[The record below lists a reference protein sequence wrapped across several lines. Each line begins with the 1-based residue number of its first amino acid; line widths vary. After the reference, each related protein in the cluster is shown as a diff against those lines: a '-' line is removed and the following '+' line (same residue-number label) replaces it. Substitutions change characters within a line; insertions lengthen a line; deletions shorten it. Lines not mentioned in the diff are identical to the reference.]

1 MTRDVGAGLR
11 AGPENDMLP
20 EKIHLEI
27 VTPSRR
33 VLVRDVDEVV
43 LPGIEGSFGVLPG
56 HAPMLAG
63 LQCGVAE
70 VRAGNEREILAIGAG
85 IAEVGPDRVTVLAE
99 TAEKAAEIDSER
111 ARRKAIEYQEQLK
124 RELSETDVEVVRFK
138 IEKHLARVSA
148 RERAS

>member
-1 MTRDVGAGLR
+1 
-11 AGPENDMLP
+11 MLP

-43 LPGIEGSFGVLPG
+43 LPGAEGSFGVLPG

-70 VRAGNEREILAIGAG
+70 VRSGSERDVLAIGAG
-85 IAEVGPDRVTVLAE
+85 VAEVGPDRVTVLAE
-99 TAEKAAEIDSER
+99 TAERAAEIDAER
-111 ARRKAIEYQEQLK
+111 ARRKAGEYLEQLK
-124 RELSETDVEVVRFK
+124 RELSETDLEVVRFK
-138 IEKHLARVSA
+138 MEKHLARVSA
-148 RERAS
+148 TERAS

>member
-1 MTRDVGAGLR
+1 MRDARAGLR

-33 VLVRDVDEVV
+33 VLARDVDEVV
-43 LPGIEGSFGVLPG
+43 LPGAEGSFGVLPG

-70 VRAGNEREILAIGAG
+70 VRSGSERDVLAIGAG
-85 IAEVGPDRVTVLAE
+85 VAEVGPDRVTVLAE
-99 TAEKAAEIDSER
+99 TAERAAEIDAER
-111 ARRKAIEYQEQLK
+111 ARRKAGEYLDQLK
-124 RELSETDVEVVRFK
+124 RELSENDLEVVRFK

-148 RERAS
+148 TERAS

>member
-1 MTRDVGAGLR
+1 
-11 AGPENDMLP
+11 MLP

-43 LPGIEGSFGVLPG
+43 LPGAEGSFGVLPG

-70 VRAGNEREILAIGAG
+70 VRNGSERDLLAIGAG
-85 IAEVGPDRVTVLAE
+85 VAEVGPDRVTVLAE
-99 TAEKAAEIDSER
+99 TAERAAEIDAER
-111 ARRKAIEYQEQLK
+111 ARRKAGEYLEQLK
-124 RELSETDVEVVRFK
+124 RELSETDLEVVRFK

-148 RERAS
+148 TERAS

>member
-1 MTRDVGAGLR
+1 
-11 AGPENDMLP
+11 MLP

-43 LPGIEGSFGVLPG
+43 LPGAEGSFGVLPG

-70 VRAGNEREILAIGAG
+70 VRNGSERDVLAIGAG
-85 IAEVGPDRVTVLAE
+85 VAEVGPDRVTVLAE
-99 TAEKAAEIDSER
+99 TAERAAEIDAER
-111 ARRKAIEYQEQLK
+111 ARRKAGEYLEQLK
-124 RELSETDVEVVRFK
+124 RELSETDLEVVRFK

-148 RERAS
+148 TERAS

>member
-1 MTRDVGAGLR
+1 
-11 AGPENDMLP
+11 MLP

-27 VTPSRR
+27 VPPSRR

-70 VRAGNEREILAIGAG
+70 VRTGNEREVLAIGAG
-85 IAEVGPDRVTVLAE
+85 IAEVGPERVTVLAE

-111 ARRKAIEYQEQLK
+111 ARRKALEYQEQLK

>member
-1 MTRDVGAGLR
+1 
-11 AGPENDMLP
+11 MLP

-43 LPGIEGSFGVLPG
+43 LPGAEGSFGVLPG

-70 VRAGNEREILAIGAG
+70 VRSGSERDILAIGAG
-85 IAEVGPDRVTVLAE
+85 VAEVGPDRVTVLAE
-99 TAEKAAEIDSER
+99 TAERAAEIDAER
-111 ARRKAIEYQEQLK
+111 ARRKAGEYLEQLK
-124 RELSETDVEVVRFK
+124 RELSETDLEVVRFK

-148 RERAS
+148 TERAS

>member
-1 MTRDVGAGLR
+1 
-11 AGPENDMLP
+11 MLP

-99 TAEKAAEIDSER
+99 TAEKAVEIDSER
-111 ARRKAIEYQEQLK
+111 ARRKASEYQEQLK
-124 RELSETDVEVVRFK
+124 RELSETDIEVVRFK

>member
-1 MTRDVGAGLR
+1 
-11 AGPENDMLP
+11 MLP

-33 VLVRDVDEVV
+33 VLARDVDEVV
-43 LPGIEGSFGVLPG
+43 LPGAEGSFGVLPG

-70 VRAGNEREILAIGAG
+70 VRSGSERDVLAIGAG
-85 IAEVGPDRVTVLAE
+85 VAEVGPDRVTVLAE
-99 TAEKAAEIDSER
+99 TAERAAEIDAER
-111 ARRKAIEYQEQLK
+111 ARRKAGEYLDQLK
-124 RELSETDVEVVRFK
+124 RELSENDLEVVRFK

-148 RERAS
+148 TERAS

>member
-1 MTRDVGAGLR
+1 
-11 AGPENDMLP
+11 MLP

-43 LPGIEGSFGVLPG
+43 LPGAEGSFGVLPG

-70 VRAGNEREILAIGAG
+70 VRNGSERDILAIGAG
-85 IAEVGPDRVTVLAE
+85 VAEVGPDRVTVLAE
-99 TAEKAAEIDSER
+99 TAERAAEIDAER
-111 ARRKAIEYQEQLK
+111 ARRKAGEYLEQLK
-124 RELSETDVEVVRFK
+124 RELSETDLEVVRFK
-138 IEKHLARVSA
+138 MQKHLARLSA
-148 RERAS
+148 TERAS

>member
-1 MTRDVGAGLR
+1 
-11 AGPENDMLP
+11 MLP

-27 VTPSRR
+27 VTPARR

-43 LPGIEGSFGVLPG
+43 LPGVEGSFGVLPG

-70 VRAGNEREILAIGAG
+70 VRAGSEREVLAIGAG
-85 IAEVGPDRVTVLAE
+85 FAEVGPDRVTVLAE

-111 ARRKAIEYQEQLK
+111 ARRKAVEYQEQLK
-124 RELSETDVEVVRFK
+124 RELSETDIEVVRFK